1 MGVFFPIVSFVIVG
15 FLCVGYMRHA
25 GSAVSLRTSVKTLL
39 LALCCIFSLTSCR
52 QDMAPIENGVV
63 VNGGALGN
71 MVAKGSRSW
80 PLSKPQLEQCAA
92 WLKSRESGWH
102 MVVASPPFPSY
113 SVLLVHTDGSRT
125 QVDMFSVNES
135 WRKTVHVFNSDKNGK
150 FIFGGMQQIAEPELE
165 TLKNALT
172 QQQ

>member
-1 MGVFFPIVSFVIVG
+1 
-15 FLCVGYMRHA
+15 
-25 GSAVSLRTSVKTLL
+25 
-39 LALCCIFSLTSCR
+39 
-52 QDMAPIENGVV
+52 MAPIENGVV
-63 VNGGALGN
+63 VDGGALGN
-71 MVAKGSRSW
+71 MVAKGSHSW
-80 PLSKPQLEQCAA
+80 PLSKPQLQQCAA

-135 WRKTVHVFNSDKNGK
+135 WRKTVHVFSRDKNGK
-150 FIFGGMQQIAEPELE
+150 FIFGGMQQVAKPELD
-165 TLKNALT
+165 TLKAALT